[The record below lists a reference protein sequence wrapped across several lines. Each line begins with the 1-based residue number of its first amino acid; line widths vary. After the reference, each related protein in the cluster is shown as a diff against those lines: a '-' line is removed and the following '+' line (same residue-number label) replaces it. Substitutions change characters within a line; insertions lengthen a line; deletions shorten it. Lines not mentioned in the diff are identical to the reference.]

1 MDGRAARIPV
11 HALLL
16 SAVNVECDLN
26 AERIL
31 IDRWCMLRV
40 ETPGGGE
47 SLLVATSRLRL
58 ATQALLRRRLRR
70 TKHGLRE
77 GEEARPPGDL
87 LAALASAPI
96 PEAGVPPVLYRVHSI
111 HTTRILS

>member
-1 MDGRAARIPV
+1 
-11 HALLL
+11 
-16 SAVNVECDLN
+16 
-26 AERIL
+26 
-31 IDRWCMLRV
+31 MLRV

-47 SLLVATSRLRL
+47 SLLVAASRLRL

-77 GEEARPPGDL
+77 GEEARPPGNL

-96 PEAGVPPVLYRVHSI
+96 PEAGVPSI
-111 HTTRILS
+111 PFTLSVRNNSRSFIRLISSDCIPRPPIETPKPDVKNRF